1 MLWRKHPSVFLPL
14 RKINEAGPGG
24 KIVEAMQEAPRL
36 KDKTPLDGRR
46 RRRCTRPLIYHPASD
61 GKSRLESH
69 TPPLEMSHYAE
80 MML

>member
-46 RRRCTRPLIYHPASD
+46 RRARPLIYGPASD
-61 GKSRLESH
+61 GNSHLESQ

-80 MML
+80 TML